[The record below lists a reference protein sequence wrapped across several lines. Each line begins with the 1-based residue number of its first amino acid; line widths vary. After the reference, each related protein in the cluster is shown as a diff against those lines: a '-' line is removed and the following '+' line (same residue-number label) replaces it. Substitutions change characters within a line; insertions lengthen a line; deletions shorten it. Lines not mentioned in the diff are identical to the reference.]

1 MPARGDEKMG
11 FVQRQ
16 LYHWN
21 LWTGLYMLDW
31 WERLIFNL
39 VFFAFTIGSAYS
51 VYYHGAQAAQYA
63 TRELPGITY
72 DLWLRSI
79 GAK

>member
-1 MPARGDEKMG
+1 MGEG
-11 FVQRQ
+11 FVARQ

-39 VFFAFTIGSAYS
+39 VILLFTIGTTYWNYYYAKSALSYC
-51 VYYHGAQAAQYA
+51 
-63 TRELPGITY
+63 TTELPGLTY

>member
-1 MPARGDEKMG
+1 MG
-11 FVQRQ
+11 LTKFFKRQ
-16 LYHWN
+16 YYHWN

-39 VFFAFTIGSAYS
+39 VCFAFTVLTAYS
-51 VYYHGAQAAQYA
+51 TYYHGKQAVQYC
-63 TRELPGITY
+63 TQELPGITY